1 MGMNMN
7 FIDNWIYQLDDVLA
21 VDGDAL
27 PVPGDAIARLG
38 LADGVA
44 YTVVFS
50 AALAQAGGGVFEIA
64 HVIGG
69 AGGGYTLLRGR
80 EGTDAALWPAGT
92 LVMATV
98 TAAQLAGFGGG
109 VDDSGWV
116 TLEPIGSFLYPPD
129 ARKIGGVV
137 HLRGFKWIEL
147 ALLGEPLA
155 QLPVGWRPAQQFYAT
170 KPIGD
175 RIRRMSITEDGIEGA
190 GMIFVDHVNGP
201 TASDYFEFD
210 GISFP
215 VG

>member
-1 MGMNMN
+1 MSTVEH
-7 FIDNWIYQLDDVLA
+7 VL
-21 VDGDAL
+21 
-27 PVPGDAIARLG
+27 
-38 LADGVA
+38 
-44 YTVVFS
+44 S
-50 AALAQAGGGVFEIA
+50 
-64 HVIGG
+64 G
-69 AGGGYTLLRGR
+69 AGAPTNAPPSLGAHYIDTSTGELYLAS
-80 EGTDAALWPAGT
+80 GTGT
-92 LVMATV
+92 PDDWR
-98 TAAQLAGFGGG
+98 LAHS
-109 VDDSGWV
+109 DSGWV